1 MTKPLHALHL
11 REQLVRAPHEHKGH
25 GGRAVLIGGGT
36 NMTGAIVLSGIAALY
51 CGAGWVEVGFLADPR
66 PLLIPEH
73 PELIL
78 KGYTELIS
86 RQWDEKSV
94 QAIGI
99 GPGMGKSD
107 GAISV
112 LKIVLQTK
120 IPLIIDAD
128 GLNLIAENRALMEL
142 LQKRQTSTILTPHPG
157 EAARLLSKSSA
168 EIESNRE
175 QAILDLVKLT
185 GAIVVL
191 KGQGTLC
198 AAPTHPPEICQAGN
212 SGMGSGGM
220 GDTLTGILTAL
231 VAQGSFHHLSPW
243 DATRLGVE
251 LHAHAADQLVYRK
264 KQGPIGLTAS
274 EVALEVRQILNESTK

>member
-1 MTKPLHALHL
+1 MAKPLHALHL

-25 GGRAVLIGGGT
+25 GGRAVLIGGDN

-73 PELIL
+73 PELML
-78 KGYTELIS
+78 KGREDLLARS
-86 RQWDEKSV
+86 WDGQSV

-99 GPGMGKSD
+99 GPGMGKGD
-107 GAISV
+107 AAVSV
-112 LKIVLQTK
+112 LRNVLQSK
-120 IPLIIDAD
+120 IPLVIDAD
-128 GLNLIAENRALMEL
+128 GLNLLAQHAELMNL
-142 LQKRQTSTILTPHPG
+142 LKQRSTPTILTPHPG
-157 EAARLLSKSSA
+157 EAARLLSKTSG

-175 QAILDLVKLT
+175 QAILDLVSLT
-185 GAIVVL
+185 GAIIVL

-198 AAPTHPPEICQAGN
+198 AAPTHTPEICQAGN

-231 VAQGSFHHLSPW
+231 VAQGTYHHLKPW

-251 LHAHAADQLVYRK
+251 LHASAADRLVHRK

-274 EVALEVRQILNESTK
+274 EVALEVRQILNESTR

>member
-1 MTKPLHALHL
+1 MAKPLHALHL

-25 GGRAVLIGGGT
+25 GGRAVLIGGDT

-73 PELIL
+73 PELML
-78 KGYTELIS
+78 RGDEDLLS
-86 RQWDEKSV
+86 RAWDKQSV

-99 GPGMGKSD
+99 GPGMGK
-107 GAISV
+107 GAVAVSV
-112 LKIVLQTK
+112 LRNVLQSN

-128 GLNLIAENRALMEL
+128 GLNLLAQHSELMNL

-157 EAARLLSKSSA
+157 EAARLLGTSST

-198 AAPTHPPEICQAGN
+198 ADPKHPPEICEAGN
-212 SGMGSGGM
+212 AGMGSGGM

-231 VAQGSFHHLSPW
+231 VAQGSYHHLSPW

-251 LHAHAADQLVYRK
+251 LHAHAADQLVHRK

-274 EVALEVRQILNESTK
+274 EVALEVRQILNESSK